1 MWLKHAT
8 AMISVL
14 QSSLHR
20 LTLVHLDSHGFL
32 SGQVFQSFMTE
43 TNPSLTPPICE
54 ITNDLKLL
62 KVKLLSSLAGGLNT
76 SSDNQLAGF

>member
-8 AMISVL
+8 AMINVL

-32 SGQVFQSFMTE
+32 SGQVFQSFMTK
-43 TNPSLTPPICE
+43 TNPSFTPICE
-54 ITNDLKLL
+54 ITNNLKLL
-62 KVKLLSSLAGGLNT
+62 KVKLLSSLAGGLNI